1 MAEEHAHARVRRST
15 EWWLSAGTVIFFVL
29 FRSTVLV
36 AWPLAAFDSDQAITG
51 LMAKHLAELRAFPVF
66 YYGQNYMLGVE
77 AWLAAPV
84 FLVAGVSATTLR
96 LPLLAINIAIAVL
109 LLRGLVLE
117 TGLRPALAV
126 VPTALFALAAPGV
139 TARLLDA
146 NGGNV
151 EPLLYV
157 LLLWMTRNHP
167 RWCGFILAIGFLQ
180 REFLLYG
187 LAALLF
193 VEAAQRTL
201 FTRAG
206 FIRRAVMLRTAAV
219 TWLTVQWLKSLS
231 SAAGPGTSVMDVYRP
246 HDNLAELASRICFDL
261 GAVPTGISHLFTMH
275 WPMLF
280 GVVRQPVGE
289 YGVDTT
295 AVQGIAG
302 GTLLLAAALLL
313 PVVVISRRLIA
324 DRRWRPEYD
333 FCAYLLL
340 TALFSCAGYILGRCG
355 QIGSIGLMRYE
366 MLSLLGA
373 VGLGGWALKVGTAW
387 TRRAWT
393 VLALAIVGLAAA
405 AHAQMLVQYMSH
417 APTSAKLTIARQLE
431 ARGIQY
437 ATSDYWIAYSVTFLT
452 KERTKIASEDLVRI
466 REYNRLV
473 EAHPDEA
480 IRIARD
486 PCPNGQRVMEG
497 VYFCNPLI
505 PNP

>member
-1 MAEEHAHARVRRST
+1 MAEEHARARVRRST

-66 YYGQNYMLGVE
+66 YYGQNYMLAVE
-77 AWLAAPV
+77 AWLTAPV
-84 FLVAGVSATTLR
+84 FLIAGVSATTLR
-96 LPLLAINIAIAVL
+96 LPLLAINIAIALL
-109 LLRGLVLE
+109 LLRGLVRE
-117 TGLRPALAV
+117 TGLRPAVAV
-126 VPTALFALAAPGV
+126 VPILLFALAAPGV

-157 LLLWMTRNHP
+157 VLLWLTRNRP
-167 RWCGFILAIGFLQ
+167 RWCGFILAVGFLQ

-187 LAALLF
+187 LAALLL

-201 FTRAG
+201 FTREG
-206 FIRRAVMLRTAAV
+206 FIRRVAMLRTAAV
-219 TWLTVQWLKSLS
+219 TWLTVQWLKSFS

-246 HDNLAELASRICFDL
+246 HDNLTELASRICFDVR
-261 GAVPTGISHLFTMH
+261 AVPSGVWHLFTMH

-302 GTLLLAAALLL
+302 GPLLLAAALLL
-313 PVVVISRRLIA
+313 PVGVISRRLA
-324 DRRWRPEYD
+324 AERRWRREYD
-333 FCAYLLL
+333 FCAYLVL
-340 TALFSCAGYILGRCG
+340 TALLSCAGYILGRCG
-355 QIGSIGLMRYE
+355 QIGSVALMRYE

-373 VGLGGWALKVGTAW
+373 VGLGAWALQAGTDW
-387 TRRAWT
+387 TRRAWI
-393 VLALAIVGLAAA
+393 VVAIAIAGLAAA
-405 AHAQMLVQYMSH
+405 AHTQMLAQYLSH
-417 APTSAKLTIARQLE
+417 APVSAKLMIARQLE
-431 ARGIQY
+431 ARGVRY

-497 VYFCNPLI
+497 VYFCKP
-505 PNP
+505 